1 MWRAVWCARD
11 PHGPLG
17 PRASGHAGRK
27 GGRRTRTRPGTRRV
41 QHGSSHWPGNAILDD
56 GLDELLDPGRELVRE
71 WLLEDLSLDDLLSGG
86 AIGSL

>member
-1 MWRAVWCARD
+1 M
-11 PHGPLG
+11 
-17 PRASGHAGRK
+17 
-27 GGRRTRTRPGTRRV
+27 